1 MTGITLTAEE
11 QQLIFDILGLNENQS
26 LVYTALL
33 SVGNQRLTLGQIS
46 QLCGLNYM
54 QVRDAME
61 VLIGGEYV
69 DWIPGKI
76 GRYFAKTPFLKA
88 FQLAYDPITLISIKN
103 SSEKKLAE
111 LEDNLKTE
119 MNSFLELIS
128 DDDRNVVQD
137 LVNQIK
143 YNIGLQQDLITKEVS
158 ALTYTIRE
166 MKNRLDAIQNLS
178 QKLSSTSSTKEVKSG
193 LTTELLFGETTFVL
207 LLRDMVSRSKASL
220 TLCMPEPE
228 VQTIITTTKLDP
240 QVRNRTLIV
249 GEFDRVPNNILK
261 RVIATGVRM
270 KSAVADYWACIRDQ
284 EEVLIGILPLSEEEE
299 LIGIFSTN
307 PTVVKHFSQQIS
319 SITYQGIDLL
329 SE

>member
-46 QLCGLNYM
+46 QLSGLNYM
-54 QVRDAME
+54 QCRSAME

-69 DWIPGKI
+69 DHIPGKI
-76 GRYFAKTPFLKA
+76 SRYYSRTPFLKA
-88 FQLAYDPITLISIKN
+88 FLLAYDPITLISIKD
-103 SSEKKLAE
+103 SSEKKITE
-111 LEDNLKTE
+111 LEENLKTE
-119 MNSFLELIS
+119 MNSFIELIS
-128 DDDRNVVQD
+128 DDDRNAVQD
-137 LVNQIK
+137 LFTQIK

-166 MKNRLDAIQNLS
+166 MKNRLDAILNLS
-178 QKLSSTSSTKEVKSG
+178 RKLSASPSKEIKSG

-207 LLRDMVSRSKASL
+207 LLRDMVSRAKISV
-220 TLCMPEPE
+220 TMCMPEPE

-240 QVRNRTLIV
+240 PVRNRTLIV

-270 KSAVADYWACIRDQ
+270 KQTSLDYWACIRDN
-284 EEVLIGILPLSEEEE
+284 EEVLIGILPISSEEEV
-299 LIGIFSTN
+299 IGIFSTN
-307 PTVVKHFSQQIS
+307 PTVVKYFSQQVS
-319 SITYQGIDLL
+319 FFTTQGEDIVP
-329 SE
+329 E